1 MAYDV
6 TKTNQ
11 QRLAIIP
18 DRQLDSTSSSLKLL
32 GKNFPSYGEVMAE
45 NLVALLE
52 NFSNITAPAHPI
64 IGQLWFNTTTKKLTV
79 FD

>member
-6 TKTNQ
+6 TKTNSE
-11 QRLAIIP
+11 RLTLIP
-18 DRQLDSTSSSLKLL
+18 DRQLDATSTSLKLL

-52 NFSNITAPAHPI
+52 HFSNTTAPAHPI
-64 IGQLWFNTTTKKLTV
+64 IGQLYGQSSNAV
-79 FD
+79 